1 MLPPKPVMKKGQGT
15 RFNNSAISKYRHFS
29 GGDAFGNQLVNSAY
43 QYLGIPYVF
52 GGNTPDEGFDCSG
65 FTKYVFSHN
74 GINLP
79 RLADEQ
85 YAVGQRIR
93 RSELMPG
100 DLVFF
105 TTYEPGVSHTGIYVG
120 NNNFISATS
129 SGGIRVD
136 SLDSGYWSPRYVGA
150 TRVRR

>member
-1 MLPPKPVMKKGQGT
+1 MTGT
-15 RFNNSAISKYRHFS
+15 DRVGS
-29 GGDAFGNQLVNSAY
+29 QLVSSAY
-43 QYLGIPYVF
+43 QYLGVPYVF
-52 GGNTPDEGFDCSG
+52 GGNTPDGFDCSG

-79 RLADEQ
+79 RMADEQ
-85 YAVGQRIR
+85 YMLGDKVS
-93 RSELMPG
+93 RSELIPG

-120 NNNFISATS
+120 DDNFISATS

-136 SLDSGYWSPRYVGA
+136 SLNSGYWGSRYIGA
-150 TRVRR
+150 KRVR